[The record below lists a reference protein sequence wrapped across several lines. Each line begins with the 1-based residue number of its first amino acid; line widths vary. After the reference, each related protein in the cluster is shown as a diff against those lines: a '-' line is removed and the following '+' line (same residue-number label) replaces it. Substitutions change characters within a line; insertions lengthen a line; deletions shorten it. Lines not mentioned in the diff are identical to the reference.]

1 MSNEVISPQVDRL
14 KAEMDAGKLG
24 RREFLRKSI
33 LLGVSVTTA
42 YGLSG
47 LSMSSIALAETP
59 KRGGN
64 LRVAMR
70 VKEITDPAL
79 YDWPDK
85 GNIARHFIENLT
97 QTGADGMTRPH
108 LAERWAVSDDL
119 MTVTLYLR
127 KGVKWSNGDTFNADD
142 VVFNFNRWLDPKTGS
157 SMQSRLVALT
167 TEVDTGEKNDD
178 GSPKM
183 TRVAS
188 KNAVDRVDDY
198 TVRLNLVQPDISIP
212 EAIADYPSL
221 IVHRGFTG
229 DLLKHPVGT
238 GAFSLEKMEVGVIA
252 VLNRR
257 PDFDYWGEA
266 PFLDKITYVDLGDDS
281 SAELAA
287 FASDQID
294 MNTLTD
300 PDQVAIHRNLPNLNV
315 NEAVTASTGVA
326 RMNIT
331 KAPFNDIRVRRAL
344 VLAVDNEKVLKIG
357 YQGLGIVAENHHVAP
372 IHPEYAKL
380 PNLKRDV
387 AKAKQLLIEAGY
399 VNGIDLVVDCV
410 AQPAWESHVCL
421 AIADQVREAGI
432 RLKVNIMPGGSYWDV
447 WKITPFGFTEWSHR
461 PLGIQVLSLA
471 YRSGAAWNETGYANP
486 EFDKLLD
493 QASMTL
499 DVDKRRE
506 FMAKIQQILQDDA
519 IVLQTFWRSNFNT
532 THQRVKGAA
541 VLASVQHHFN
551 KVWMS

>member
-1 MSNEVISPQVDRL
+1 MSDERINPHVEQLQAD
-14 KAEMDAGKLG
+14 MQAGKLG
-24 RREFLRKSI
+24 RREFLRKSV
-33 LLGVSVTTA
+33 LLGVSLAAA
-42 YGLSG
+42 YGMSG
-47 LSMSSIALAETP
+47 MTMSSMALAETP

-79 YDWPDK
+79 FDWPDK
-85 GNIARHFIENLT
+85 GNIARHFVENLT
-97 QTGADGMTRPH
+97 QTGADGITRPH
-108 LAERWAVSDDL
+108 LAERWEVSDDL
-119 MTVTLYLR
+119 LTVTLHLR
-127 KGVKWSNGDTFNADD
+127 RGVKWSNGDPFNADD

-167 TEVDTGEKNDD
+167 VEVDSGEKNDD

-183 TRVAS
+183 TRTAS
-188 KNAVDRVDDY
+188 NNAVERVDDH
-198 TVRLNLVQPDISIP
+198 TVRLNLARPDISIP
-212 EAIADYPSL
+212 EAIADYPAL

-229 DLLKHPVGT
+229 DLLKHRVGT
-238 GAFSLEKMEVGVIA
+238 GPFSLAKMEVGVMA
-252 VLNRR
+252 VLKRR
-257 PDFDYWGEA
+257 PDADYWGDA
-266 PFLDKITYVDLGDDS
+266 PYLDQITYVDLGDDS

-300 PDQVAIHRNLPNLNV
+300 PDQVAIHRTLPNLIV

-331 KAPFNDIRVRRAL
+331 KAPFTDIRIRRAL
-344 VLAVDNEKVLKIG
+344 ALAVDNERVLKIG
-357 YQGLGIVAENHHVAP
+357 YQGLGKAAENHHVAP
-372 IHPEYAKL
+372 IHPEYAPLPKL
-380 PNLKRDV
+380 QRDV
-387 AKAKQLLIEAGY
+387 VKARQLLAEAGY
-399 VNGIDLVVDCV
+399 PNGIDLVIDCV
-410 AQPAWESHVCL
+410 AQPAWESNVCL

-447 WKITPFGFTEWSHR
+447 WKTTPFGFTEWSHR

-471 YRSGAAWNETGYANP
+471 YRSGAAWNETGYENP

-499 DVDKRRE
+499 DVSKRRE
-506 FMAKIQQILQDDA
+506 VMAQIQQILQDDA
-519 IVLQTFWRSNFNT
+519 IVLQTLWRSNFNT

-541 VLASVQHHFN
+541 VLPSIQHHFN
-551 KVWMS
+551 RVWLS